1 MLLFIILK
9 QSDKKEVLIMENIIN
24 LIVNNGVAIVVVGY
38 FLFTNYKFNENLI
51 MTLTEITVTLKDIQ
65 GDIKSGNGDK

>member
-1 MLLFIILK
+1 
-9 QSDKKEVLIMENIIN
+9 MENMIN

-51 MTLTEITVTLKDIQ
+51 KTLTEITVTLKDIQ
-65 GDIKSGNGDK
+65 DDLRGERINENK

>member
-1 MLLFIILK
+1 
-9 QSDKKEVLIMENIIN
+9 MENIVN

-51 MTLTEITVTLKDIQ
+51 RTLTEITVTLKDIQ
-65 GDIKSGNGDK
+65 EDIKSEYGDK